1 MKFKMHILKQNSI
14 NLRKLWKL
22 TDEFREYILNQKFN
36 GVMILE
42 LDETIV
48 NRLKDKIVEKE
59 NKNLSTKEMTDTKMI
74 EWIKKEIEAEVHAA
88 KIRNAE

>member
-1 MKFKMHILKQNSI
+1 MHILKQNSI

>member
-1 MKFKMHILKQNSI
+1 MNFASIFSIENSI
-14 NLRKLWKL
+14 
-22 TDEFREYILNQKFN
+22 
-36 GVMILE
+36 GVMNLE
-42 LDETIV
+42 IDETIV